1 MKKKDGSLRFCV
13 DYRQLNERTVKDSYH
28 LPRIDDCPDYLSGAT
43 WFTTMGLRRGYHQ
56 VAMDERD
63 KEKTSTTRRGT
74 FSFNVMPFGL
84 CNAPATFQRLMD
96 CIMRGLNYEVC
107 LICLLYTSPSPRDR
121 QKSRMPSSA

>member
-1 MKKKDGSLRFCV
+1 MDL
-13 DYRQLNERTVKDSYH
+13 
-28 LPRIDDCPDYLSGAT
+28 LS
-43 WFTTMGLRRGYHQ
+43 GYHQ

-63 KEKTSTTRRGT
+63 KEKTFTARRGT

-107 LICLLYTSPSPRDR
+107 LIYLDDIIVFSPSADVPTHFD
-121 QKSRMPSSA
+121 A